1 MMKEN
6 KSLALIEVETERELN
21 HKQEQAIIALLQYV
35 TVPEAAEAVGIGEST
50 LYRWLSQ
57 PLFRSEYRKQR
68 RMMYERAV
76 GLAQRSSVGAISAA
90 VNIVSK
96 SNNDI
101 ARIAAIRII
110 LDFARETDVEQRLL
124 ALEEQLE
131 GSKAI

>member
-1 MMKEN
+1 MKEN
-6 KSLALIEVETERELN
+6 KSLVKVEVETERKLN
-21 HKQEQAIIALLQYV
+21 HKQEQAIIALLQHV
-35 TVPEAAEAVGIGEST
+35 TVPEAAEAVGVSEST

-76 GLAQRSSVGAISAA
+76 GLAQRSSVSAVSAA
-90 VNIVSK
+90 VNIINK
-96 SNNDI
+96 STNDF
-101 ARIAAIRII
+101 ARIAAIKIV

-131 GSKAI
+131 GSNAI

>member
-1 MMKEN
+1 MKEN

-90 VNIVSK
+90 VNIVNK
-96 SNNDI
+96 SNNDV
-101 ARIAAIRII
+101 ARISAIRII

>member
-90 VNIVSK
+90 VNIVNK
-96 SNNDI
+96 SNNDV
-101 ARIAAIRII
+101 ARISAIRII